1 LAIVTSSTKTVRT
14 SSSVAS
20 TSDPYVAWYRSYSVI
35 SSPLASTGAPSSL
48 KAAQGC
54 GSASRSRVLA
64 VTDVNGTYAI
74 TLNLNVLNHLGL
86 NLYSNV
92 PSVLSEVVANSWD
105 ADATEVDVDVDLDA
119 GVVTITDNGA
129 GMTRA
134 EVNQRYLNVGY
145 QRRLDTSRPAAER
158 AKTPIHRRPVMGRK
172 GIGKL
177 SLFSVARIVEVH
189 TVKDDE
195 VSAFRMSVEELR
207 TKIQSVDGEGTYN
220 PDPIPSSNVAITA
233 GTRLILSDL
242 KRGLGQTPSALR
254 RRLARRFAV
263 IGPDHDFEVRIDG
276 RPITVEDR
284 DYFHKVQY
292 LWTIGAGKDRYL
304 GLTKKSRVRHEHRS
318 GTLDSGARVSGWLAT
333 AETSTALKDEYDNL
347 NRVIVMVRGKL
358 AQEDILEEFNEGGVY
373 SKYVFG
379 EIHADFLDRDDA
391 DDIATSSRQ
400 RIIEDDFRYVELRSF
415 VLAELKN
422 IQSVWTDL
430 RNKEGEVEARKIP
443 EVDEWFKSLGLDA
456 RRKARSLLGKINQ
469 LTIDNDR
476 DRRRLIQ
483 HAVLAFETLRYKE
496 NLAALDAIDA
506 ENLDRLATI
515 WGALDDLEATL
526 YHRIVTERLQV
537 IDKLNEHVEGDA
549 LEKVVQRH
557 LFEHL
562 WLLDP
567 SWERATDAAY
577 IEQAVEKEFN
587 KLKAAAPS
595 KEKSG
600 RVDLK
605 YRKTSGTHVIVELKR
620 PGRTVTSYDLIPQ
633 VTKYREAL
641 RRELAKAHRDA
652 EPIEV
657 VCIVGK
663 ELRDWSETNGREE
676 SEKLLAAKGIRVVMY
691 QELLDG
697 ASKAYA
703 TYIEKRVDAGR
714 VQALL
719 DAIDPDVYGDAK
731 SG

>member
-1 LAIVTSSTKTVRT
+1 M
-14 SSSVAS
+14 
-20 TSDPYVAWYRSYSVI
+20 
-35 SSPLASTGAPSSL
+35 
-48 KAAQGC
+48 
-54 GSASRSRVLA
+54 
-64 VTDVNGTYAI
+64 TDVNGTYAI

-207 TKIQSVDGEGTYN
+207 TKIESVDGEGTYN

-304 GLTKKSRVRHEHRS
+304 DLTKKSRVHHEHRS

-400 RIIEDDFRYVELRSF
+400 RIIEDDPRYVELRSF

-443 EVDEWFKSLGLDA
+443 EVDDWFKSLGLDA

-515 WGALDDLEATL
+515 WGALDDLEAAL

-600 RVDLK
+600 RVDIK

-641 RRELAKAHRDA
+641 RRELAKAHRAA